1 MAACIRFGCFVS
13 LRSKR
18 FLARFVYKAGT
29 RAKKK
34 NTNDGGGAGERRNLQ
49 PFFCFRSNF
58 RAITRLET
66 LATQATVLSVESS
79 IPQTNLGEKICHF
92 CVSERANGRWNL
104 VNPSAYALRM
114 SRKNQYIV
122 TTTYKTGELST
133 KQTYIGVDLSND
145 LDWSHHHVYLISRT
159 LPIRPW

>member
-29 RAKKK
+29 RAKK
-34 NTNDGGGAGERRNLQ
+34 NMNDGGGGGERRNL
-49 PFFCFRSNF
+49 FFGFRSNF

-133 KQTYIGVDLSND
+133 KQTFIGVDLSND